1 MLRKVIEP
9 SKVDHFVRWF
19 ERSEKI
25 VIVSHISPDGDAIG
39 SSLGLY
45 HFFSCQ
51 NKDVTVIMPND
62 FPNFLK
68 WMPGSD
74 TILIYDKEKD
84 RCDQLINEA
93 DVLCCLD
100 FNTPSRVGEMQ
111 DIILKTPAR
120 KIMVDHH
127 PYPEDFCRIIMSYPH
142 ISSTSEL
149 VFRLICAM
157 GYYSEISREGAIGIY
172 TGMMT
177 DTGNFTYNS
186 NHEEIYLIINH
197 LIKKGIDK
205 DAIYRAVFNTYS
217 VSRMKL
223 QGHIMSK
230 IKIFP
235 SHHASLITLTEEEKN
250 EFNFVKGDSEGFVN
264 IPLAIDDIFLS
275 CFLVEDNEQNII
287 KVSLRSQ
294 GDFPCNKVAAEYF
307 NGGGH
312 LNASGGEFKGTMKG
326 AIQAFEDALK
336 AYAPLLCKG

>member
-51 NKDVTVIMPND
+51 NKDVAVIMPND

-177 DTGNFTYNS
+177 DTGNFTDR
-186 NHEEIYLIINH
+186 
-197 LIKKGIDK
+197 K
-205 DAIYRAVFNTYS
+205 S
-217 VSRMKL
+217 V
-223 QGHIMSK
+223 
-230 IKIFP
+230 
-235 SHHASLITLTEEEKN
+235 
-250 EFNFVKGDSEGFVN
+250 V
-264 IPLAIDDIFLS
+264 
-275 CFLVEDNEQNII
+275 
-287 KVSLRSQ
+287 
-294 GDFPCNKVAAEYF
+294 
-307 NGGGH
+307 
-312 LNASGGEFKGTMKG
+312 
-326 AIQAFEDALK
+326 
-336 AYAPLLCKG
+336 